1 MRGLGNK
8 FLGHSKENNVCIKQ
22 AQDFDEYFMVV
33 YRIVCD
39 DYSVVLLLPL
49 IDLNQFMFFFTML
62 VILNHHCDQSVL
74 IQVAQCDFYLRS

>member
-49 IDLNQFMFFFTML
+49 IDLNQFMFFFYYACHPKPPLQPVSFDPSSSM
-62 VILNHHCDQSVL
+62 
-74 IQVAQCDFYLRS
+74 